1 MKIRNLPHYILTM
14 KLSIASILLWAS
26 ACSYSTNNVTENK
39 TQNPILGTWQFLSA
53 QTIVGE
59 DTSYKDYTQGMKGI
73 KMLNEDHFA
82 FFSHDLNKGQDST
95 AAYGSGSGPYTYE
108 DGHYTEYLE
117 FCSARQWEDNTFEFE
132 LTVTGDTLIQEG
144 RERIE
149 DLGVDRIIRETYVR
163 LK

>member
-1 MKIRNLPHYILTM
+1 MNNRYCIFLM
-14 KLSIASILLWAS
+14 LLALY
-26 ACSYSTNNVTENK
+26 ACSTKDVSEEKNHFT
-39 TQNPILGTWQFLSA
+39 NPILGTWQLLSS

-59 DTSYKDYTQGMKGI
+59 DTTYKDYTQGMKGI

-95 AAYGSGSGPYTYE
+95 AAYGSGSGPYTYK

-132 LTVTGDTLIQEG
+132 LTVTEDTLIQEG